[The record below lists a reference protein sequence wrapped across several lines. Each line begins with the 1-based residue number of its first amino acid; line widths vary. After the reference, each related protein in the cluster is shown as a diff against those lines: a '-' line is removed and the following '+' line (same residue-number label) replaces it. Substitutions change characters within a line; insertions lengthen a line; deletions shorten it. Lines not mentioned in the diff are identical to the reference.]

1 MFKRIKSEKGFTL
14 IELMIVVAIIGI
26 LAAVAI
32 PNFLRYQAKSMQS
45 EARVL
50 LSGIYTS
57 QTAYFAENN
66 SYADWDADFS
76 AYVTGTPVAGY
87 VTINQIGFEPA
98 SAPRYFQVLSTVF
111 AANTFTTSTSANLD
125 SDASIDGWSV
135 SEASRQPQ
143 NTCNDVTNLDLAGV
157 AC

>member
-1 MFKRIKSEKGFTL
+1 MFNRMKNQKGFTL

-32 PNFLRYQAKSMQS
+32 PNFLKYQAKSMQS

-57 QTAYFAENN
+57 EVAYFAENN
-66 SYADWDADFS
+66 AYGDWDAD
-76 AYVTGTPVAGY
+76 YTGAGI
-87 VTINQIGFEPA
+87 TTNQIGFEPA
-98 SAPRYFQVLSTVF
+98 SAPRYYQVIAT
-111 AANTFTTSTSANLD
+111 APTATTFTTTTSANLD
-125 SDASIDGWSV
+125 SDASVDGWSV
-135 SEASRQPQ
+135 TEATRQPQ
-143 NTCNDVTNLDLAGV
+143 NTCNDVTNLTPAGA

>member
-1 MFKRIKSEKGFTL
+1 MFNRMKNQKGFTL

-32 PNFLRYQAKSMQS
+32 PNFLKYQAKSMQS

-57 QTAYFAENN
+57 EVAYFAENN
-66 SYADWDADFS
+66 AYGDWDAD
-76 AYVTGTPVAGY
+76 YTGAGIS
-87 VTINQIGFEPA
+87 VNQIGFEPA
-98 SAPRYFQVLSTVF
+98 SAPRYYQIL
-111 AANTFTTSTSANLD
+111 NTAPTATTFVTTTSANLD
-125 SDASIDGWSV
+125 SDVSTDNWSV
-135 SEASRQPQ
+135 TEATRQPQ
-143 NTCNDVTNLDLAGV
+143 NTCNDVTNLTPAGV

>member
-1 MFKRIKSEKGFTL
+1 MFKRIKNDKGFTL

-32 PNFLRYQAKSMQS
+32 PNFLRYQASSMQS

-57 QTAYFAENN
+57 QTAYFAQNN
-66 SYADWDADFS
+66 TYADWDGDYSGAVPV
-76 AYVTGTPVAGY
+76 VTD
-87 VTINQIGFEPA
+87 QIGFSPA
-98 SAPRYFQVLSTVF
+98 SAPRYYQVIATAF
-111 AANTFTTSTSANLD
+111 AANTFTTSTSAN
-125 SDASIDGWSV
+125 IDNDVNTDDWQV
-135 SEASRQPQ
+135 TEASRQPQ
-143 NTCNDVTNLDLAGV
+143 NTCNDVTDLDLAGA